1 MYIKE
6 FFVLRSNNGVFLP
19 TRCLKGKNLKCKGVL
34 WQQSSQG
41 RAAPLEDM
49 VIGVPV
55 GPDNLTL
62 LPVIDYSSVCVT
74 ENFLCQDK

>member
-1 MYIKE
+1 MRYTELSVGFISRN
-6 FFVLRSNNGVFLP
+6 FFVLRSNNGIFLSS
-19 TRCLKGKNLKCKGVL
+19 TCLKGEKNLKCKGVL

-41 RAAPLEDM
+41 WAAPLEDM

-62 LPVIDYSSVCVT
+62 LPITDY
-74 ENFLCQDK
+74 